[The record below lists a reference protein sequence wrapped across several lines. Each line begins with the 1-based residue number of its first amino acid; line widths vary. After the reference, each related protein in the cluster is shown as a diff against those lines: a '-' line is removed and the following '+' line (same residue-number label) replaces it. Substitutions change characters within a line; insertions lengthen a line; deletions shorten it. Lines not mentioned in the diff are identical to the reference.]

1 MYVRLT
7 YCEFVPSRIKD
18 AKGVYMEEI
27 VPVVSSQKGLIDLM
41 LLEPTEPSNEYIAVT
56 LWKTKADSDAYVFSG
71 TFHRMVTKI
80 ESFLAKPPFVKAYY
94 AEKLLVPTL

>member
-7 YCEFVPSRIKD
+7 YCKFVPSSIKQ
-18 AKGVYMEEI
+18 AKRTYLEEI

-41 LLEPTEPSNEYIAVT
+41 LLEPTEPSDEYVAVT

-71 TFHRMVTKI
+71 TFHKMVTKI
-80 ESFLAKPPFVKAYY
+80 ESFLAKPPYVKAYY
-94 AEKLLVPTL
+94 AEKLAIPAY